1 MMPAAGVPGGV
12 IAAVGGANEP
22 PPLPAVFV
30 NSSSQ
35 LQPPIT
41 VSGNQEDDDDSVS
54 SNGKDCFGNE
64 RQALRDLERFFNNT
78 LMSDIRLK
86 VDFETFHAHK
96 LVLVRSSEVFERMF
110 SSDWT
115 DPAKQEIE
123 LVEEPECTDIFPA
136 FLRYLYSCHIK
147 LTLENTL
154 PVLMLAD
161 KYNVVDL
168 RQVCIGFATQNI
180 IPKLPL
186 KDVFHI
192 WYQYATKCYHQKLI
206 RACIIALSPKAD
218 DIISQQEWSQ
228 EWIALDKHQL
238 IQFLKS
244 SDLAVRNE
252 LTLFRALL
260 KWIESP
266 KYPERSKDM
275 EKLLGE
281 LIEFIRFPV
290 MTAEQLE
297 HLERL
302 RVVEQYHSIF
312 VPHLLEAYKYNA
324 LTLESRAACKDSC
337 TPRYMVR
344 NYTDLRWDKRIVL
357 SDYSKFVKFTEVMPR
372 FSTRSSSYPHTSW
385 DWEVKIYPKGSS
397 SNNEDFRVVLYSN
410 VVLDQPRAVEYMV
423 SIVNNEEVLT
433 TVTGKKNFTKSRY
446 FTDTD
451 IDKKVTV
458 DKLMAENSPYLVDD
472 NLHIQVRIKPIL

>member
-1 MMPAAGVPGGV
+1 MPAAGAPGGGV
-12 IAAVGGANEP
+12 AAVGGVNDT
-22 PPLPAVFV
+22 PPLQAVFV
-30 NSSSQ
+30 NPANQ
-35 LQPPIT
+35 PQPPIL
-41 VSGNQEDDDDSVS
+41 VSANQEDEDDSIS

-64 RQALRDLERFFNNT
+64 RQALKDLERFFNNP
-78 LMSDIRLK
+78 LMSDIKLK

-115 DPAKQEIE
+115 DPTKQEVE
-123 LVEEPECTDIFPA
+123 LVEEPECTDIFPE
-136 FLRYLYSCHIK
+136 FLRYLYGCHIK

-161 KYNVVDL
+161 KYNVIDL
-168 RQVCIGFATQNI
+168 RQVCICFATQNI

-192 WYQYATKCYHQKLI
+192 WYQYATKCYHQRLI

-218 DIISQQEWSQ
+218 DIISQQDWSQ

-260 KWIESP
+260 KWLESP
-266 KYPERSKDM
+266 KYPERAKNM
-275 EKLLGE
+275 EVLLKE
-281 LIEFIRFPV
+281 LVEYIRFPQ

-302 RVVEQYHSIF
+302 RVVEQYYNLF
-312 VPHLLEAYKYNA
+312 LPHLLQAYKYNA
-324 LTLESRAACKDSC
+324 LTLEARANCKDAFS
-337 TPRYMVR
+337 PKFMLR

-357 SDYSKFVKFTEVMPR
+357 SEYSKFGKFLEVMPR

-423 SIVNNEEVLT
+423 SLVNSDEILT

-458 DKLMAENSPYLVDD
+458 DQLMADGSQYLVDD
-472 NLHIQVRIKPIL
+472 NLILQIRIKPIQ